1 MIGPST
7 VLAGRGL
14 STQNLVISAIIAIP
28 VIMNFAVPNILMLIK
43 NIDKWTSI
51 IPIDEKITIFS
62 LKKRFY
68 ISIIFSVVGTVL
80 IILLTCFVILNNNT
94 QENILTIQLD
104 SFMTKISITLCA
116 SASIIIFS
124 LFLLSNQFVT
134 QLDRAKDLAKHIAEG
149 DLTSSISIEE
159 KDEIGLVIQS
169 LNMISKKL
177 GEVIK
182 NINTSTL
189 QINNASE
196 EMFAA
201 SDNLAQSTNEQ
212 AASLEEIS
220 SSIEV
225 MRDNI
230 KVNAD
235 NSIQTSEIAGHTAS
249 KADEGGAAVQKTVLA
264 MKTISERVSIIEDI
278 ASQTNLLA
286 LNAAIEAAR
295 AGEQGKGF
303 AVVANEVRKLAEK
316 SKLSAKEINDLSL
329 KSVDVAEQTGELL
342 MNIVPSIKETSDLV
356 QQIANSSEHQYEGTS
371 QISSAI
377 EQLNQVTQLNA
388 ASSEELSATSNT
400 LKDNAMNLKNMMT
413 FFKYNA

>member
-1 MIGPST
+1 MSLRDVQYKAAQIFLALVKRLIPA
-7 VLAGRGL
+7 VLVMFF
-14 STQNLVISAIIAIP
+14 LVF
-28 VIMNFAVPNILMLIK
+28 VHQMLITHRICGPLV
-43 NIDKWTSI
+43 NFGHTFES
-51 IPIDEKITIFS
+51 
-62 LKKRFY
+62 
-68 ISIIFSVVGTVL
+68 
-80 IILLTCFVILNNNT
+80 
-94 QENILTIQLD
+94 
-104 SFMTKISITLCA
+104 
-116 SASIIIFS
+116 
-124 LFLLSNQFVT
+124 
-134 QLDRAKDLAKHIAEG
+134 IAEG

-235 NSIQTSEIAGHTAS
+235 NSIQTSKIAGHTAS

-303 AVVANEVRKLAEK
+303 AVMANEVRKLHIII
-316 SKLSAKEINDLSL
+316 KLYDN
-329 KSVDVAEQTGELL
+329 
-342 MNIVPSIKETSDLV
+342 NILFE
-356 QQIANSSEHQYEGTS
+356 
-371 QISSAI
+371 
-377 EQLNQVTQLNA
+377 
-388 ASSEELSATSNT
+388 
-400 LKDNAMNLKNMMT
+400 
-413 FFKYNA
+413 

>member
-28 VIMNFAVPNILMLIK
+28 VFMNFTVPNILMLIK

-51 IPIDEKITIFS
+51 IPINDKISIFS
-62 LKKRFY
+62 LKIRFY

-80 IILLTCFVILNNNT
+80 IILLVCYVILNNNNT
-94 QENILTIQLD
+94 QENILTIQLG
-104 SFMTKISITLCA
+104 SFMTRISITLCV

-149 DLTSSISIEE
+149 DLTSSICIEE

-182 NINTSTL
+182 NINTSTI

-249 KADEGGAAVQKTVLA
+249 KADEGGDAVQKTVLA

-303 AVVANEVRKLAEK
+303 AVMANEVRKLHIII
-316 SKLSAKEINDLSL
+316 KLYDN
-329 KSVDVAEQTGELL
+329 
-342 MNIVPSIKETSDLV
+342 NILFE
-356 QQIANSSEHQYEGTS
+356 
-371 QISSAI
+371 
-377 EQLNQVTQLNA
+377 
-388 ASSEELSATSNT
+388 
-400 LKDNAMNLKNMMT
+400 
-413 FFKYNA
+413 